1 MKGPSAGVLAPG
13 SAALAWQREVMA
25 IEDGQRVED
34 VDPERTRALVVEDET
49 VLAAAVGDYLRMDG
63 YDVAIVRDGAHAVDT
78 ARSYAPHVVILDL
91 GLPSVDGIEV
101 CRRLR
106 EFSDAYVLIL
116 TARADEAEVL
126 RGLEAGADD
135 YVTKPFRPREL
146 LARVRALLRRSRTPG
161 PLPPLP
167 TQIGDLLVD
176 PASRRATLAGEL
188 VDLTPTEFDLLAILL
203 SRPGEALSRRAL
215 IEALRGANWYGDESL
230 IDVHVLHLR
239 RKLGDDATAQR
250 FVRTVRGMGYQ
261 LGEG

>member
-1 MKGPSAGVLAPG
+1 MTTGDDQHS
-13 SAALAWQREVMA
+13 EVA
-25 IEDGQRVED
+25 
-34 VDPERTRALVVEDET
+34 DPERTRALVVEDET
-49 VLAAAVGDYLRMDG
+49 VLAAAVADYLRMDG
-63 YDVAIVRDGAHAVDT
+63 YDVAIVRDGAHAVEI
-78 ARSYAPHVVILDL
+78 ARSYAPHVVVLDL

-106 EFSDAYVLIL
+106 QFSDAYVLIL
-116 TARADEAEVL
+116 TARADEAEIL

-146 LARVRALLRRSRTPG
+146 LARVRALLRRSRIPG
-161 PLPPLP
+161 LLPPTP
-167 TQIGDLLVD
+167 SQVGDLVVD
-176 PASRRATLAGEL
+176 PASRRVTLAGEL
-188 VDLTPTEFDLLAILL
+188 VDLTPTEFDLLAVLL

-230 IDVHVLHLR
+230 VDVHVLHLR
-239 RKLGDDATAQR
+239 RKLGDGASAQR